1 MRPWPNFCNSNNKLF
16 LSSYFKYLGIK
27 KKHTICLSNDSCSND
42 TDSNDGLYMFSPF
55 WKEKNT
61 TASTIIE
68 IDADAAV
75 VNSDHDSKIFVW
87 QESSEID
94 SEKDSEKDDSDI
106 NSVAAANFDDYA
118 QQLFDFPPNSDG
130 SYESYPRARKSHKA
144 SRKHR
149 RR

>member
-1 MRPWPNFCNSNNKLF
+1 
-16 LSSYFKYLGIK
+16 
-27 KKHTICLSNDSCSND
+27 
-42 TDSNDGLYMFSPF
+42 MFSPF

-68 IDADAAV
+68 IDVDAAV
-75 VNSDHDSKIFVW
+75 VNSDHDSDIVVW
-87 QESSEID
+87 QESN
-94 SEKDSEKDDSDI
+94 EKDSEKDSDI
-106 NSVAAANFDDYA
+106 NSVAAANFDDWA
-118 QQLFDFPPNSDG
+118 QQLFDFPPDSDG